1 MKLCQACGTAFS
13 GAGWR
18 CPKCG
23 SSPKLESGFLAF
35 APEMSTE
42 AKGFTRE
49 IFASLANLESRN
61 FWFRSRNKL
70 IAWAMARYFPH
81 AKDVLE
87 IGCGTGFVL
96 SDLEALFPAM
106 RLAGSDVQISGLA
119 RAARRIKSAAL
130 FQMDAR
136 RMPFEDEFDVIGA
149 FDVLEHIKED
159 EQVLVQM
166 HRAVKSGGGI
176 MLTVPQHMFLWSE
189 QDVQAHH
196 VLRYDADAL
205 VAKVRRAGFEVERS
219 TSFVSL
225 LLPLMMLSRRA
236 KWFSSRKP
244 DPTDELRVFGP
255 LNFLLERV
263 LDVERAWILLGGR
276 FPLGGSLLIVAR
288 KH

>member
-1 MKLCQACGTAFS
+1 MT
-13 GAGWR
+13 
-18 CPKCG
+18 
-23 SSPKLESGFLAF
+23 
-35 APEMSTE
+35 TE

-49 IFASLANLESRN
+49 IFESLANLESRN

-136 RMPFEDEFDVIGA
+136 RIPFEDEFDVIGA

-176 MLTVPQHMFLWSE
+176 H
-189 QDVQAHH
+189 AHCSPAH
-196 VLRYDADAL
+196 V
-205 VAKVRRAGFEVERS
+205 F
-219 TSFVSL
+219 
-225 LLPLMMLSRRA
+225 
-236 KWFSSRKP
+236 
-244 DPTDELRVFGP
+244 
-255 LNFLLERV
+255 
-263 LDVERAWILLGGR
+263 VERAGCS
-276 FPLGGSLLIVAR
+276 GSPRATLR
-288 KH
+288 C

>member
-1 MKLCQACGTAFS
+1 MT
-13 GAGWR
+13 
-18 CPKCG
+18 
-23 SSPKLESGFLAF
+23 
-35 APEMSTE
+35 TE

-49 IFASLANLESRN
+49 IFESLANLESRN

-136 RMPFEDEFDVIGA
+136 RIPFEDEFDVIGA

-236 KWFSSRKP
+236 KWFSRRKP